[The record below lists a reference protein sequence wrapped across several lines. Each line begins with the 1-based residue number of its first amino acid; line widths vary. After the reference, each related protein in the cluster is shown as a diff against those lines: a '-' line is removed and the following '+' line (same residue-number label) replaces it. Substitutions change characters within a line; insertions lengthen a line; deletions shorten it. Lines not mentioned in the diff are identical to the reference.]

1 METRQVYEL
10 TVRGHLHRVE
20 TSVGGWRNEATWWVD
35 DEEIATGRSSENSVR
50 LAPDDDLADHEA
62 ATLDV
67 GAIRARFTTL
77 GAPVRATWF
86 EGEPSEAMA
95 AALIGTAGIDLV
107 PEGDSP
113 AARREER
120 MRANPRL
127 FAARHVVGG
136 VAKVV
141 MPLLFT
147 ALMIWLAGRIPW
159 PDWGLPSIPWPSID
173 LPAVPWPDWQL
184 PRLDWDAPGWL
195 IWLAEHAKY
204 VIPILIGL
212 GLARREMTRRREQ
225 DALRE
230 QMAAGGPSAH
240 AADDSAVGDVPT
252 GETDD
257 AEGQEEEATGCG
269 DDGAGDVDLLGGDIA
284 DEPEGRP
291 LDEPRGQVEAGTHVA
306 EDGGHGKDRPDR

>member
-10 TVRGHLHRVE
+10 TVRGRRHRVE
-20 TSVGGWRNEATWWVD
+20 TSVDGWRNEATWWVD
-35 DEEIATGRSSENSVR
+35 DEQIATGCSTENSVHLR
-50 LAPDDDLADHEA
+50 PDEDHALVDE
-62 ATLDV
+62 V
-67 GAIRARFTTL
+67 GAIRARFTTV
-77 GAPVRATWF
+77 GAPLRATWF
-86 EGEPSEAMA
+86 EGDRAGAKA
-95 AALIGTAGIDLV
+95 AAHIGTGGLDLI
-107 PEGDSP
+107 PEEGSP
-113 AARREER
+113 AALREER

-159 PDWGLPSIPWPSID
+159 PAWDLPSIPWPDLD
-173 LPAVPWPDWQL
+173 LPSIPWPDWQL

-195 IWLAEHAKY
+195 TWLAEHAKY

-212 GLARREMTRRREQ
+212 ALARREMTRRREQ

-240 AADDSAVGDVPT
+240 AARSD
-252 GETDD
+252 
-257 AEGQEEEATGCG
+257 
-269 DDGAGDVDLLGGDIA
+269 
-284 DEPEGRP
+284 
-291 LDEPRGQVEAGTHVA
+291 
-306 EDGGHGKDRPDR
+306 EDGGGERPDGRPGPHVK